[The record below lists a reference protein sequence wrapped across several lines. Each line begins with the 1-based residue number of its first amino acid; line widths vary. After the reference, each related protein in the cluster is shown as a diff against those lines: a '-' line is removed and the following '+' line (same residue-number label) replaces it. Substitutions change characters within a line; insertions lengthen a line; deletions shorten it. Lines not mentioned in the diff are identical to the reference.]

1 MYQFVAAARGPVE
14 QTTGSEWA
22 GKRNFKSK
30 RTNSNRGRKICSEG
44 VVHEILGYYLDTR
57 GPLVSRL
64 FLTFGTD
71 VMGQSSAASPQAPC
85 FIERSSLADCFAFV
99 CTVQRLRHLSTL
111 RRLGM
116 GMHRV
121 ARVGGPN
128 SQNRFA
134 APLHLSG
141 EEGLF
146 PTATDYQLLC
156 KRKAKPKNKWN

>member
-121 ARVGGPN
+121 ARVGGPTP
-128 SQNRFA
+128 RT
-134 APLHLSG
+134 
-141 EEGLF
+141 GL
-146 PTATDYQLLC
+146 QLLSISPG
-156 KRKAKPKNKWN
+156 KRASSLQPPIINCCVKEKQKPKNKWN

>member
-1 MYQFVAAARGPVE
+1 MGGQAQLQE
-14 QTTGSEWA
+14 QTNKQQQREEDLFRGS
-22 GKRNFKSK
+22 GSR
-30 RTNSNRGRKICSEG
+30 
-44 VVHEILGYYLDTR
+44 ILGYYLDTR

-71 VMGQSSAASPQAPC
+71 VMGQSSLPSAPC

-121 ARVGGPN
+121 ARVGGPTP
-128 SQNRFA
+128 RT
-134 APLHLSG
+134 
-141 EEGLF
+141 GL
-146 PTATDYQLLC
+146 QLLSISPG
-156 KRKAKPKNKWN
+156 KRVSSLQPPIINCCVKEKQKPKNKWN